1 MTAEHIAA
9 HFPTDVKWAVAGRSA
24 EKLQKTVDEC
34 KAINT
39 DRIQPG
45 SRLIH
50 IPVVMMIIYL
60 R

>member
-34 KAINT
+34 KAINP

-45 SRLIH
+45 SWLVHILI
-50 IPVVMMIIYL
+50 MMMTIYL